1 MGRRLG
7 GLVFLIVTGLVAF
20 GVVGPGLLPR
30 LRVREPF
37 PAASSSLV
45 TLAPAGVASPAP
57 AASAPV
63 HDAGSDEGVTGDAA
77 VSGTSATV
85 RGAGGDPDP
94 ERFDTVATE
103 RATLGT
109 DGGALALPDDHGRLE
124 LPPGALAKRTT
135 IGAALMI
142 DDAGHRAID
151 LTPDGLTF
159 KEPVTLAL
167 ALPAGHLGAE
177 SEIAVYDPDSQAW
190 VAEADQRYD
199 AATHA
204 LVARIAHF
212 SLRRIRVRPGMNFPF
227 DPQRARGSFFLESDP
242 TNSFEKLVDGRWQ
255 TVNRKTPAFRELVK
269 LGRLGRHD
277 LIASGRLRAVVGPSG
292 DGEALSDDL
301 RAVLLPPDAP
311 AARTGW
317 VRLVRLDEK
326 GRETPFATIA
336 RVVSSSA
343 AADATA
349 STIPLSRAAMEALGL
364 AWGRDFGADPADP
377 DQRWVRV
384 RTGNGRET
392 LPYVPLR
399 VEPWSPREGPPA

>member
-7 GLVFLIVTGLVAF
+7 GLVFLILAGVVAF

-45 TLAPAGVASPAP
+45 TLAPAHTTSVPATGGATATGGASPAP
-57 AASAPV
+57 ASETEQ
-63 HDAGSDEGVTGDAA
+63 D
-77 VSGTSATV
+77 GTAEP
-85 RGAGGDPDP
+85 DPDG
-94 ERFDTVATE
+94 FTAVATE
-103 RATLGT
+103 RATLDGA
-109 DGGALALPDDHGRLE
+109 GGALALPDDHGRLE
-124 LPPGALAKRTT
+124 LPPNALRKRTT
-135 IGAALMI
+135 ISAALMI
-142 DDAGHRAID
+142 DEAGHRAIE
-151 LTPDGLTF
+151 LGPDGLSF
-159 KEPVTLAL
+159 DEPVTLAL

-177 SEIAVYDPDSQAW
+177 SEIAVYDPEKAAW
-190 VAEADQRYD
+190 VAEPDQRFD
-199 AATHA
+199 ESTHA
-204 LVARIAHF
+204 LVAKIAHF
-212 SLRRIRVRPGMNFPF
+212 SLRRVRVRPGMNFPF
-227 DPQRARGSFFLESDP
+227 DPQRARGTFFLESDP

-255 TVNRKTPAFRELVK
+255 TVNRKTPAYRELVK

-277 LIASGRLRAVVGPSG
+277 LIASGRLRAVVGPAG

-301 RAVLLPPDAP
+301 RAVLLPEGAP

-326 GRETPFATIA
+326 GRDTRFATIA
-336 RVVSSSA
+336 RVVSSPD

-349 STIPLSRAAMEALGL
+349 STVPLSRAAMEALGL
-364 AWGRDFGADPADP
+364 AWGRDFGADSADP

-384 RTGNGRET
+384 RTGNGTQT

-399 VEPWSPREGPPA
+399 IEPWDGEPRT